1 MRFDTEEAYFR
12 AMRTEA
18 KTDPQGIV
26 REFRHREMSLSW
38 DERFR
43 QHVPGKGKSA
53 ADTFLAGA
61 VVSLIRAAYSVH
73 QKALDRRSA
82 GDELL
87 GFRIDRASQ
96 ELPEGWQ
103 LAVHVERGTVA
114 VLLVN
119 PDGQQVPLDESIESV
134 SERVFRAVSKA
145 DSGTKGAARTEDAA
159 PGAGER
165 DND

>member
-12 AMRTEA
+12 AMRIEA
-18 KTDPQGIV
+18 KTDPVGIV
-26 REFRHREMSLSW
+26 REFRDKEIAMSW
-38 DERFR
+38 DERIR
-43 QHVPGKGKSA
+43 QHRPGRGIAA

-61 VVSLIRAAYSVH
+61 IVSLIRAAYSVH

-87 GFRIDRASQ
+87 GFRVDRASL

-103 LAVHVERGTVA
+103 LAVHVERGSVA

-119 PDGQQVPLDESIESV
+119 PAGQQVPLDESIESV
-134 SERVFRAVSKA
+134 SERVFRAV
-145 DSGTKGAARTEDAA
+145 GTAERLAAASATQGDA
-159 PGAGER
+159 P
-165 DND
+165 

>member
-12 AMRTEA
+12 AMRIEA
-18 KTDPQGIV
+18 KNDPAGIV
-26 REFRHREMSLSW
+26 RDLRDKERALSW
-38 DERFR
+38 DERSR
-43 QHVPGKGKSA
+43 QHRPGLGISA
-53 ADTFLAGA
+53 ANSFLAGEI
-61 VVSLIRAAYSVH
+61 VSLIRAAYSVH

-103 LAVHVERGTVA
+103 LAVHVERGSVA

-119 PDGQQVPLDESIESV
+119 PTGQQVPLDDSIESV
-134 SERVFRAVSKA
+134 SERVFRAVSTA
-145 DSGTKGAARTEDAA
+145 GRLAGAPDAQKGAA
-159 PGAGER
+159 
-165 DND
+165 